1 MIRRLKNEV
10 LTELPEKRRE
20 IVYLSGSAIDSR
32 MDSLQKAKA
41 AFEASNNGVS
51 AVSIFIL
58 KCFILT
64 EQRIFNGIL

>member
-41 AFEASNNGVS
+41 AFEASNNGAS
-51 AVSIFIL
+51 AVSIFI
-58 KCFILT
+58 
-64 EQRIFNGIL
+64 